1 MARRYRSKY
10 VSRNGLTPRENRA
23 LGRQVWAFFMLLFI
37 LGSIKLWGTDI
48 FLEWWFDVLIVV
60 LSEIAYRLTGWLLR
74 VLRIWY
80 Y

>member
-23 LGRQVWAFFMLLFI
+23 LGRQFWALFMLLFI
-37 LGSIKLWGTDI
+37 FGSIKLWGTDI